1 MIAFAF
7 ALTHMSES
15 PMRWFNRLLTALLF
29 CFAAAGSSNA
39 QVALG
44 GSATSLFS
52 VGKLHVPGQRYEN
65 GYAKH
70 YDESCSAT
78 LITDNSGTLSS
89 ELIISAWHC
98 IEFYRDTSKPLT
110 FETASG
116 ETRKANLI
124 SSGGSMYSDWALLR
138 LDAPLPSPAVLMSSD
153 REHADTLRMA
163 GYPRSATPQ
172 AGLIP
177 TVSDCQVT
185 GSDGADTRSDCVLQK
200 GASGGAVF
208 SGDKERRY
216 LGVISR
222 GDGESL
228 SIYVPLSR
236 FRANISAYLENS
248 QLP

>member
-1 MIAFAF
+1 
-7 ALTHMSES
+7 
-15 PMRWFNRLLTALLF
+15 MRRLKQMLLALLL
-29 CFAAAGSSNA
+29 CSTAVAPSYA
-39 QVALG
+39 QVAPR
-44 GSATSLFS
+44 GSAVPLSS

-70 YDESCSAT
+70 FDESCSAT
-78 LITDNSGTLSS
+78 LITDSPLAQSS

-98 IEFYRDTSKPLT
+98 LEFYRDTSKALT
-110 FETASG
+110 FQTSNG
-116 ETRKANLI
+116 ETRKANLL

-138 LDAPLPSPAVLMSSD
+138 LDAPLPSPAVLTSPNST
-153 REHADTLRMA
+153 HTNTVRMA
-163 GYPRSATPQ
+163 GYPRLAAPQ
-172 AGLIP
+172 IRLKL

-185 GSDGADTRSDCVLQK
+185 GSDDADTRSDCVLQK

-208 SGDKERRY
+208 SRNNEERY

-228 SIYVPLSR
+228 SIYVPLAR
-236 FRANISAYLENS
+236 FRANISGYLENY